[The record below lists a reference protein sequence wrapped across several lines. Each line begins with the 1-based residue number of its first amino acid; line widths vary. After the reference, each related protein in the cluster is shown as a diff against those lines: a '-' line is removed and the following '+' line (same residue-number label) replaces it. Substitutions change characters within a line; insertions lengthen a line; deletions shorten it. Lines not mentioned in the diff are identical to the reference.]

1 MVFLYCFLRLN
12 LKTRILAARS
22 APTMVPVTLPPETS
36 SPPSLKDALTA
47 SSTSEPMSPA
57 SFSTRITSPGATR
70 YCFPPV
76 SMIACMQTSLLG
88 AGTHGVRRNR
98 WSKEPVYYIGAAGS
112 NRRVRLVKLPYARI
126 RSACSLLR
134 GPAPRRG
141 APARGQQVLAPQ
153 HRCWGASTCWPRA
166 GAPRRGAGPRR
177 REHALRI
184 LAYGNFTSLTRRFE
198 PAAPM

>member
-36 SPPSLKDALTA
+36 SPPSPKDALTV

-76 SMIACMQTSLLG
+76 SMIACMQTSG
-88 AGTHGVRRNR
+88 WEPEHTECVGTAGIKNQCTT
-98 WSKEPVYYIGAAGS
+98 SA
-112 NRRVRLVKLPYARI
+112 RLVQIGCVNRLRQAAKDTVWRHLLEKRQFART
-126 RSACSLLR
+126 
-134 GPAPRRG
+134 PP
-141 APARGQQVLAPQ
+141 
-153 HRCWGASTCWPRA
+153 
-166 GAPRRGAGPRR
+166 
-177 REHALRI
+177 
-184 LAYGNFTSLTRRFE
+184 
-198 PAAPM
+198 

>member
-22 APTMVPVTLPPETS
+22 APTIVPVTLPPETS

-76 SMIACMQTSLLG
+76 SMIACMQTSDWEPEHTECVG
-88 AGTHGVRRNR
+88 TAGVKTQCTTKG
-98 WSKEPVYYIGAAGS
+98 PVVQIDDLTQLIPQPQ
-112 NRRVRLVKLPYARI
+112 N
-126 RSACSLLR
+126 
-134 GPAPRRG
+134 
-141 APARGQQVLAPQ
+141 PARD
-153 HRCWGASTCWPRA
+153 R
-166 GAPRRGAGPRR
+166 
-177 REHALRI
+177 
-184 LAYGNFTSLTRRFE
+184 
-198 PAAPM
+198 

>member
-47 SSTSEPMSPA
+47 SSTSVPISPA

-76 SMIACMQTSLLG
+76 SMIACMQTSG
-88 AGTHGVRRNR
+88 WEPEHTKGVGTTGVKYQCTTSARLVQIRER
-98 WSKEPVYYIGAAGS
+98 GGIQ
-112 NRRVRLVKLPYARI
+112 VRLVHALVGHA
-126 RSACSLLR
+126 SACQSERSSDSPTLPPL
-134 GPAPRRG
+134 
-141 APARGQQVLAPQ
+141 QVSG
-153 HRCWGASTCWPRA
+153 C
-166 GAPRRGAGPRR
+166 
-177 REHALRI
+177 
-184 LAYGNFTSLTRRFE
+184 
-198 PAAPM
+198 